1 MNAKIL
7 VVDDEKDLLELL
19 SMNLG
24 AEGFLV
30 TTAQT
35 AADALAAVSTDPP
48 DLILLDIILPDISGI
63 NLTGKLKNSPITAN
77 IPIIL
82 LTAKDTETDV
92 IVGLSVG
99 ADDYVTKPFSTKVL
113 LARIENLLKRPDS
126 RGARLNTLTAGPVTI
141 VPDHRQVYVQGKP
154 VELTSAQFDIL
165 LALMTAAGRVLSRTE
180 LNKALGETTGERNMR
195 IVTVHIAALRKKL
208 GPAAKIVKTVHAKGY
223 RIRTQTTK
231 SANS

>member
-30 TTAQT
+30 TTAET
-35 AADALAAVSTDPP
+35 GADALTAVSTDPP

-63 NLTGKLKNSPITAN
+63 NLTGKLKNSPVTAN
-77 IPIIL
+77 IPVIL

-99 ADDYVTKPFSTKVL
+99 ADDYITKPFSTKVL

-126 RGARLNTLTAGPVTI
+126 RGARPNTLTAGPVTI
-141 VPDHRQVYVQGKP
+141 VPDHRQVYVRGKP
-154 VELTSAQFDIL
+154 VELTSAHFDIL
-165 LALMTAAGRVLSRTE
+165 LALMAAGGRVLSKEE
-180 LNKALGETTGERNMR
+180 LSEVLGQSAGERNIR

-208 GPAAKIVKTVHAKGY
+208 GPAAKIVRTVHGKGY
-223 RIRTQTTK
+223 SIRILP
-231 SANS
+231 A

>member
-19 SMNLG
+19 SMNLE

-30 TTAQT
+30 STAESG
-35 AADALAAVSTDPP
+35 ADALAAVSTDPP

-63 NLTGKLKNSPITAN
+63 KLTGKLKNSPATAN

-92 IVGLSVG
+92 VVGLGVG

-113 LARIENLLKRPDS
+113 LARIETLLRRTGS
-126 RGARLNTLTAGPVTI
+126 VNAVHEMLFAGPIKI
-141 VPDHRQVYVQGKP
+141 VPDHRQVYVRDKP
-154 VELTSAQFDIL
+154 VELTAAEFDIL
-165 LALMTAAGRVLSRTE
+165 LALMAAAGRVLSRDE
-180 LNKALGETTGERNMR
+180 LSDVLGQSAGERNMR

-208 GPAAKIVKTVHAKGY
+208 GSAAKTVRTVQNKGY
-223 RIRTQTTK
+223 SIRYPNPPM
-231 SANS
+231 SS